1 MCEFNTL
8 EMQDQALEM
17 LETGTLRWQ
26 RIQMGGG
33 GITYHYLS
41 MPIRERSCRVTSD
54 GVLAVSEPTSEGIL
68 HL

>member
-33 GITYHYLS
+33 ATI
-41 MPIRERSCRVTSD
+41 I
-54 GVLAVSEPTSEGIL
+54 
-68 HL
+68 